1 LPVRVYSTFR
11 QAGSLLAR
19 SGKLP
24 DFRGRYISLVY
35 SPRGAGYKI
44 IGMWKIMDDFA
55 QFEHAGWQRVAD
67 KYDSEW
73 SSLTRQFIPS
83 LLADASVSHGMLA
96 LDVAC
101 GPGYVSAA
109 AKNLGAVP
117 TGIDFSHKMVAIAK
131 RMFPEIRFTQGDAQD
146 LPFEDGSFDRVF
158 MNFGLLHVSQ
168 PEKACAEA
176 CRVLKRGGKFG
187 FTVWA
192 GPERNPGAKIVS
204 DAIEAYANLD
214 VGLPEGPPK
223 YLYGEREE
231 CRQVL
236 KRGGFD
242 GASMSYETRTV
253 EWHLPDAGYLFEA
266 ERDAGVRTAGLLAR
280 QSPEKLEKIRIAIED
295 GIKQYA
301 RGNEFIL
308 PMTAHVVAVSKN

>member
-1 LPVRVYSTFR
+1 M
-11 QAGSLLAR
+11 
-19 SGKLP
+19 
-24 DFRGRYISLVY
+24 I
-35 SPRGAGYKI
+35 
-44 IGMWKIMDDFA
+44 DDFA
-55 QFEHAGWQRVAD
+55 RFEHQSWQRVAD
-67 KYDSEW
+67 KYDSVW

-83 LLADASVSHGMLA
+83 LLAEASVSAAMVT

-109 AKNLGAVP
+109 AKQLGAVL
-117 TGIDFSHKMVAIAK
+117 TGIDCSEKMVAIAK
-131 RMFPEIRFTQGDAQD
+131 RMFPEIRFKQGDAHD
-146 LPFEDGSFDRVF
+146 LPFEDGSFDRVL
-158 MNFGLLHVSQ
+158 MNFGLLHVAH

-176 CRVLKRGGKFG
+176 CRVLKLQGKFG

-192 GPERNPGAKIVS
+192 GPEQNPSAKIVN

-236 KRGGFD
+236 KRAGFD

-253 EWHLPDAGYLFEA
+253 EWRLPDAGYYFEA
-266 ERDAGVRTAGLLAR
+266 ERNAGVRTAGILAR
-280 QSPEKLEKIRIAIED
+280 QSPETLEAFRIALET

-301 RGNEFIL
+301 RGNELVL
-308 PMTAHVVAVSKN
+308 PMTAHVCVVSKA